1 MRLSNSKTTKQRTF
15 TEVQRMVGKCH
26 EGEICNWHGKTA
38 EDHGSEK
45 SEGWR
50 KSREDKNQAQGTG
63 RDTRLG
69 RLM

>member
-45 SEGWR
+45 S
-50 KSREDKNQAQGTG
+50 REDKNQAQGTG